1 MNKGLSLIMFTMGA
15 LAGSFGSM
23 RYFKKKYEQLA
34 QEEIESVKESFRK
47 KHESIV
53 TTTPAVVKVSEPETP
68 AKSTEDQTMYTSTL
82 HRLGYVEE
90 QPKVDVHTI
99 IAPEELGDIDGYKVF
114 SLTYFADGIL
124 ADDAGT
130 IFDIELSIGSESL
143 KHFGEYEDDAIH
155 VRNTSLENDYEVLL
169 DVRKYSEVYPD
180 LN

>member
-1 MNKGLSLIMFTMGA
+1 M
-15 LAGSFGSM
+15 
-23 RYFKKKYEQLA
+23 
-34 QEEIESVKESFRK
+34 
-47 KHESIV
+47 
-53 TTTPAVVKVSEPETP
+53 
-68 AKSTEDQTMYTSTL
+68 
-82 HRLGYVEE
+82 
-90 QPKVDVHTI
+90 
-99 IAPEELGDIDGYKVF
+99 F

-124 ADDAGT
+124 ADDVGT